1 MEVLGKMR
9 DLGSELNGATV
20 KKLCLDHQ
28 VAIDDLPFIARA
40 CLYTRNTD
48 PVRKL
53 GKSVLIYASANES
66 ADATLRLLRSA
77 MIHDKGVTS
86 RLRQAYN
93 SPELAVARNHL
104 RKLVEENHPEAM
116 VLQARRFSETGQRKE
131 AIAMLRAAIESGA
144 TALQPYDDDA
154 ASMHK
159 KYSSLFLH
167 DLDES
172 RTESPW
178 TTLAKLERDEGNETE
193 AEEAF
198 QLGADKDDDPRAFQA
213 LASTVPRYSRTW
225 FEYMTKA
232 ASSGSWTAAKY
243 LGEFYTAPLA
253 SIPVE
258 DEELRTQ
265 MQHLE
270 ENDHKIEWWYYY
282 LNNRELE
289 LIGEPPG
296 TKIVGADF
304 WRGYHD
310 PDLDSAT
317 YMVELNQRQ
326 ALALE
331 WYEIAWRGQ
340 ATFSDDR
347 DLSINL
353 AIQEIIEKAL
363 PHSGELKHT
372 WTAKKRHHALHHWT
386 DESRMFEN
394 FMVAFDDLKKRI
406 FR

>member
-1 MEVLGKMR
+1 
-9 DLGSELNGATV
+9 
-20 KKLCLDHQ
+20 
-28 VAIDDLPFIARA
+28 
-40 CLYTRNTD
+40 
-48 PVRKL
+48 
-53 GKSVLIYASANES
+53 
-66 ADATLRLLRSA
+66 
-77 MIHDKGVTS
+77 MIQDKGVSS
-86 RLRQAYN
+86 RLRQGYN

-104 RKLVEENHPEAM
+104 RKLVEQNHSEAM
-116 VLQARRFSETGQRKE
+116 VLQARRFSEIGQRQE
-131 AIAMLRAAIESGA
+131 AIAMLRAAIEGGA

-154 ASMHK
+154 ESMHK
-159 KYSSLFLH
+159 KYSGLFLH

-178 TTLAKLERDEGNETE
+178 TTLAKLEGEEGNETKATE
-193 AEEAF
+193 AYH
-198 QLGADKDDDPRAFQA
+198 LGADKDDDPRAFQA
-213 LASTVPRYSRTW
+213 LASTVPQYSRTW
-225 FEYMTKA
+225 FEFMTKA
-232 ASSGSWTAAKY
+232 ASSGSWTAARH
-243 LGEFYTAPLA
+243 LGQFYTAPLE
-253 SIPVE
+253 SIPAE

-289 LIGEPPG
+289 IVGEPPG
-296 TKIVGADF
+296 TKVVGADF
-304 WRGYHD
+304 WRSYHD

-340 ATFSDDR
+340 STFSDDK

-353 AIQEIIEKAL
+353 AMQELIEKVQ
-363 PHSGELKHT
+363 PQNHSGELKHT
-372 WTAKKRHHALHHWT
+372 PMAKRRHHDLHHWT
-386 DESRMFEN
+386 RESRMFEH
-394 FMVAFDDLKKRI
+394 FMAALDDLKKRI